1 MALTWSMRKRMAWL
15 WLPFSSYFFF
25 FFFLSSALDLYQ
37 QERGKGKAKMEY
49 TIAIDNMTSD
59 KEEVMHESNPGSI
72 TCLSP
77 LDITII
83 QRFDPF

>member
-1 MALTWSMRKRMAWL
+1 
-15 WLPFSSYFFF
+15 
-25 FFFLSSALDLYQ
+25 
-37 QERGKGKAKMEY
+37 MEY

-59 KEEVMHESNPGSI
+59 KEEVLHESNPGSI
-72 TCLSP
+72 TCLSS